1 MSRFDYE
8 VLGRE
13 LTEKEKNSKTLKQ
26 RVSKVKQGLT
36 DKLQEHKYKNNLK
49 EAMKDRLKK
58 YEYIKSAVKY
68 VDYAQKKDYEAEVE
82 SLKDGLN
89 IKDNPYTDTNN
100 ADRISEA
107 YYVALALEAYAK
119 DKDSKVVNNFIQK
132 AIESVNYIDGP
143 YKSIYPKDYSLKRF
157 EKYAGLAKEQAPEQ
171 PVCEN
176 VKEPVEMSKSE

>member
-1 MSRFDYE
+1 MFRFDYE

-36 DKLQEHKYKNNLK
+36 DKLQEHKYKNNFN
-49 EAMKDRLKK
+49 EAMKDRLKR

-82 SLKDGLN
+82 LLQNDLDSK
-89 IKDNPYTDTNN
+89 KYS
-100 ADRISEA
+100 ADRINEA
-107 YYVALALEAYAK
+107 YFVAKALEANAK
-119 DKDSKVVNNFIQK
+119 GESKETVNNFINMADAQ
-132 AIESVNYIDGP
+132 VNYFDGP
-143 YKSIYPKDYSLKRF
+143 HKSSYPKDYSLNRF
-157 EKYAGLAKEQAPEQ
+157 EKYAGIAKEQAPEV

-176 VKEPVEMSKSE
+176 VKEPVEMDRNN